1 MGADNIIEA
10 VIVTPTGDVL
20 KVNACQNEDLFWAI
34 RGGGGGTFGI
44 IISITVKAYKM
55 PSTLLMG
62 INVSPRNYTTTKEW
76 YSLVAQ
82 MHSEFSR
89 LQTAGIHGYYTLSSS
104 PISFSVAL
112 MQYNG
117 GNKSSDTLLM
127 PMQEI
132 LRAANTT
139 VSSQFT
145 AQWTPSWY
153 DLVKNIP
160 LYGSTGA
167 AHSTRASRFIP
178 RRAMKDTQL
187 LARTLESIMAPDSLS
202 GVCITLLWI
211 LRKSR
216 VT

>member
-10 VIVTPTGDVL
+10 VVVTPTFDVL

-62 INVSPRNYTTTKEW
+62 INVSPQNHTTTKEW

-82 MHSEFSR
+82 MHSEFPR
-89 LQTAGIHGYYTLSSS
+89 LQAAGIHGYYTLSSS

-187 LARTLESIMAPDSLS
+187 LARTLESIMDPDSLS
-202 GVCITLLWI
+202 GVCITFL
-211 LRKSR
+211 
-216 VT
+216 